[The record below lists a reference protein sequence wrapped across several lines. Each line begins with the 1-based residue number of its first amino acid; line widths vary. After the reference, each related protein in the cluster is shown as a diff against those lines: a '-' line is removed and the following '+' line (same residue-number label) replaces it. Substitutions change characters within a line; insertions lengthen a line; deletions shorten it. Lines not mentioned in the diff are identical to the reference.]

1 VAGAAGGE
9 EKGAET
15 TGSKKGAKKG
25 GKAGGKAGGK
35 KTKGILLS
43 GKTSQQS
50 KQRNI
55 QKRQV
60 LRLPFV
66 VGGSG
71 GGTEKGEAGE
81 EKGGGVSG
89 GEESEEE
96 EEEEEEGGAL
106 CREQFKWISEGSGFT
121 PGKKAFTKY
130 IVSYK
135 EAVSPSTSAGSC
147 TPNSECEK
155 RGARDR
161 KGESPWVPAQR
172 SSRSRGVDGAD
183 GGSGG
188 SDGSDGSSAFT
199 GSDNE
204 TTDGESD

>member
-1 VAGAAGGE
+1 MAGAAGGE

-89 GEESEEE
+89 GEES
-96 EEEEEEGGAL
+96 EEEEEGGAL